1 MSLRS
6 PQSMTFRVE
15 PRNFSPVDSTAST
28 SAHSDQPRSTE
39 PVHHSGANQKMRRR
53 QRSSSPADPDE
64 IAAEI
69 DGAISEL
76 RRRAYLNAPRC
87 TGRNTHHHVQE
98 WFTVSVAADVF
109 RISKRIL
116 STWTTQGLIAS
127 IKGESANSHR
137 LVHIDNVLSHI
148 EKQLRIAKEA
158 SLRVSDAEDESD
170 IDLVCAAENDDTDA
184 VNDHAMQDATRH
196 ASRSSPI
203 IEP

>member
-1 MSLRS
+1 
-6 PQSMTFRVE
+6 
-15 PRNFSPVDSTAST
+15 
-28 SAHSDQPRSTE
+28 
-39 PVHHSGANQKMRRR
+39 MRRR

-64 IAAEI
+64 ITAEI

-87 TGRNTHHHVQE
+87 TGRNTHHVQE
-98 WFTVSVAADVF
+98 WMTVSVAADVF

-127 IKGESANSHR
+127 IKGEGANSHR

-158 SLRVSDAEDESD
+158 SLRVSDDDDD
-170 IDLVCAAENDDTDA
+170 IDLLCADVDDTDA
-184 VNDHAMQDATRH
+184 LDDLMQDTSQH
-196 ASRSSPI
+196 ASSPI

>member
-1 MSLRS
+1 
-6 PQSMTFRVE
+6 
-15 PRNFSPVDSTAST
+15 
-28 SAHSDQPRSTE
+28 
-39 PVHHSGANQKMRRR
+39 MRRR
-53 QRSSSPADPDE
+53 QRSSLPADPDE

-127 IKGESANSHR
+127 IKGEGANSHR

-158 SLRVSDAEDESD
+158 SLKVSDDDDDD
-170 IDLVCAAENDDTDA
+170 IDLLCADVDDT
-184 VNDHAMQDATRH
+184 HALELDDSMQDASLH
-196 ASRSSPI
+196 ASSPI
-203 IEP
+203 IAP